1 MATPLR
7 KCQSSLEYS
16 HNYTQRNVVVRR
28 FPKKKVV
35 KKKKFSFLGVI
46 KSLISTAFVG
56 AVAYYTIPYNYTHFM
71 QPMLISHILNS
82 RIHYDITPMVNPTS
96 SYLSNATI
104 NQTPILL
111 SIKNTSHGL
120 APIVPIGENTKL
132 QNHLEGI
139 IKSYPQFKTSVF
151 VFDFTSG
158 TTVEINSDKAMP
170 CASMIKIPILFEL
183 FNQIEKNKKIDITN
197 KVIFDK
203 MYKTSG
209 SGHLQYYQDDFE
221 TTFDKMA
228 ELMITESDN
237 SATNL
242 ILDYIGGR
250 DNMNRS
256 FRYWGLKNSEMPHF
270 LPDLEGANKMSTRDL
285 GTLMYNLDNP
295 NFLNV
300 QSREYIKDYMGAVKT
315 DTLLPRGL
323 EAGSIIYH
331 KTGDIGTH
339 VGDTGVIY
347 TKSGKKYIVSIIVQR
362 RHNDH
367 AARGFIQKMS
377 KTIYNNIE
385 YGI

>member
-16 HNYTQRNVVVRR
+16 RAYTQKSAIIRK
-28 FPKKKVV
+28 FPKQKVI
-35 KKKKFSFLGVI
+35 KKKKFSILGAI

-56 AVAYYTIPYNYTHFM
+56 AIAYYTIPYNYTHFM
-71 QPMLISHILNS
+71 QPMFVSHALNS
-82 RIHYDITPMVNPTS
+82 RIHYDVTPLVSPTT
-96 SYLSNATI
+96 SYLSNAII
-104 NQTPILL
+104 NHTPILL
-111 SIKNTSHGL
+111 PIKNSHHGL

-132 QNHLEGI
+132 KNKLQGI
-139 IKSYPQFKTSVF
+139 IKSYPQFETSVF

-158 TTVEINSDKAMP
+158 TTAEINSDKAMP

-183 FNQIEKNKKIDITN
+183 FRQIENNKEFEITN

-203 MYKTSG
+203 IYKTSG
-209 SGHLQYYQDDFE
+209 SGKLQYYQDDFE

-228 ELMITESDN
+228 ELMITDSDN

-242 ILDYIGGR
+242 LLDYVGGK
-250 DNMNRS
+250 DNMNRV
-256 FRYWGLKNSEMPHF
+256 FRYWGLKNSQMPHF
-270 LPDLEGANKMSTRDL
+270 LPDLEGGNKMSTRDL

-315 DTLLPRGL
+315 DTLLPQGL
-323 EAGSIIYH
+323 EEGSIIYH
-331 KTGDIGTH
+331 KTGDIGTY

-347 TKSGKKYIVSIIVQR
+347 TKSGKKYIVSIIVKR

-367 AARGFIQKMS
+367 VAKGFIQKIS
-377 KTIYNNIE
+377 KTIYRNIE
-385 YGI
+385 YGA